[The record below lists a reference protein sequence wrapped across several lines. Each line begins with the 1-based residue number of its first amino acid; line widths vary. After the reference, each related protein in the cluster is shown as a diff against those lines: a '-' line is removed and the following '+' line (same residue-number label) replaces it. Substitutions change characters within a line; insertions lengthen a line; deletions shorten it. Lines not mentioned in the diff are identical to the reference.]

1 MNSLSL
7 TSFLWAVKN
16 CTNFLTNFLIN
27 SISYYI
33 PKMSGKLE
41 FKDGKKQLIKADQ
54 KYGKNNQVI
63 DAKNL
68 NI

>member
-1 MNSLSL
+1 
-7 TSFLWAVKN
+7 
-16 CTNFLTNFLIN
+16 
-27 SISYYI
+27 
-33 PKMSGKLE
+33 MSGKLE